1 MPFGEAFV
9 ESVPLFSLDDEPPD
23 VTDMLFRR
31 FCLSGVFSF
40 ESCVDWGGV
49 WSIFRD
55 RRIEGDIAGA
65 RNEKVARVNSC
76 GVHIVF
82 GVIYALILK

>member
-31 FCLSGVFSF
+31 FCRSGVFSF

-65 RNEKVARVNSC
+65 RNEKV
-76 GVHIVF
+76 HIVF
-82 GVIYALILK
+82 GVICFDSKVKLHLYTL